1 MLQAI
6 PKVTIVVHWATVFP
20 SSEMFRILPQ
30 REALLSGLLGADLIT
45 FQAYAF
51 HRQFANTCRMLRGP
65 GGLAGQSLQQLLPQV
80 IAPFHFSIIAVSCF
94 TRFDS

>member
-1 MLQAI
+1 
-6 PKVTIVVHWATVFP
+6 
-20 SSEMFRILPQ
+20 MFRILPQ

-65 GGLAGQSLQQLLPQV
+65 GGVGGKALVLALFCRFCLVDVWGFFDVVRSRGSLVSTALTS
-80 IAPFHFSIIAVSCF
+80 IHRPFHE
-94 TRFDS
+94 